1 MLTPDK
7 RLTVADIA
15 AQCGVDP
22 DTPRTWIATGQLTAV
37 NVCKSPGG
45 RKPRWRVR
53 QADLDEFLAKRANR
67 QRTTPE
73 ATARPRRAAKPPVRE
88 WF

>member
-7 RLTVADIA
+7 RLTIA
-15 AQCGVDP
+15 EIAEQLGVDL
-22 DTPRTWIATGQLTAV
+22 DTPRAWIASKQLVAV

>member
-7 RLTVADIA
+7 RLTIDEIS
-15 AQCGVDP
+15 QQLGVDP
-22 DTPRTWIATGQLTAV
+22 DTPRAWIATGQLAAV

-53 QADLDEFLAKRANR
+53 QSDLDDFLAKRANR
-67 QRTTPE
+67 QPTAPQ